1 MNDAVPA
8 GNFVPPL
15 VLRSDHG
22 GSAMSSSAHR
32 GRILH
37 FLGDPAKLGDKA
49 WEYFEDGLLWIEH
62 GHVRALDHAAYL
74 LPQLPADLPLEE
86 HPQRL
91 LLPGFVDCHVHYP
104 QLGVIASYG
113 TQLLDWLETHTFPA
127 EQRFADA
134 GYAAAQAELFLDELL
149 RHGTTTALV
158 FGTVHAVSA
167 EAFFQAAQKRRLRM
181 IAGKVLMDRN
191 APPALCD
198 TAASGYAES
207 RALIERWHGNGRLQY
222 AVTPRFAPT
231 SSPEQLAAAA
241 RLLDEYPGVYLHTH
255 LSENLKEV
263 AWVGELFPQ
272 AQDYLDVYHRAG
284 LVGER
289 SVFAHGIHLSER
301 ECRCLAHK
309 NAALAHCPSSNLFIG
324 SGLFDLGRAQQ
335 YGIRVGIGSDVGGGT
350 SLSLLANLADAYK
363 IQQLRGTSL
372 DPFQALYLATLGGAR
387 ALDLDGLV
395 GNFLPGR
402 EADFVALDL
411 AATPMIAQR
420 MEHARGLADT
430 LFVLNTL
437 GDDRAVAE
445 TWGMGERRHA
455 KG

>member
-1 MNDAVPA
+1 
-8 GNFVPPL
+8 
-15 VLRSDHG
+15 
-22 GSAMSSSAHR
+22 MSSSAHR

-255 LSENLKEV
+255 LRRTSRKSPGSASCFPRHRTTWTSIIAPAWSANAACSPMASISPNANAAAWRTRTRRWRTVPVPTCSSAPACSTLAAPSNTASASASV
-263 AWVGELFPQ
+263 ATSAAAP
-272 AQDYLDVYHRAG
+272 A
-284 LVGER
+284 
-289 SVFAHGIHLSER
+289 
-301 ECRCLAHK
+301 CRCW
-309 NAALAHCPSSNLFIG
+309 PTSPTPTRSSNCAAPA
-324 SGLFDLGRAQQ
+324 S
-335 YGIRVGIGSDVGGGT
+335 IRSRRST
-350 SLSLLANLADAYK
+350 WPPSA
-363 IQQLRGTSL
+363 
-372 DPFQALYLATLGGAR
+372 AR

-395 GNFLPGR
+395 GNFRP
-402 EADFVALDL
+402 
-411 AATPMIAQR
+411 AARPTSS
-420 MEHARGLADT
+420 LS
-430 LFVLNTL
+430 
-437 GDDRAVAE
+437 
-445 TWGMGERRHA
+445 TWPPRR
-455 KG
+455 

>member
-1 MNDAVPA
+1 
-8 GNFVPPL
+8 
-15 VLRSDHG
+15 
-22 GSAMSSSAHR
+22 MSSSAHR

-62 GHVRALDHAAYL
+62 GHVRALDHATYL

-289 SVFAHGIHLSER
+289 SVFAHGIHLSDANAAAWR
-301 ECRCLAHK
+301 TRTRRWRTVPVPTCSSAPACSTLAAPSNTASASASAATSAAAPACRCW
-309 NAALAHCPSSNLFIG
+309 PTSPTPTRSSNCAAPA
-324 SGLFDLGRAQQ
+324 S
-335 YGIRVGIGSDVGGGT
+335 IRSRRST
-350 SLSLLANLADAYK
+350 WPPSAA
-363 IQQLRGTSL
+363 
-372 DPFQALYLATLGGAR
+372 
-387 ALDLDGLV
+387 
-395 GNFLPGR
+395 PGR
-402 EADFVALDL
+402 STWTAWSVTSCP
-411 AATPMIAQR
+411 AAKPTSSPS
-420 MEHARGLADT
+420 
-430 LFVLNTL
+430 
-437 GDDRAVAE
+437 
-445 TWGMGERRHA
+445 TWPPRR
-455 KG
+455 

>member
-1 MNDAVPA
+1 
-8 GNFVPPL
+8 
-15 VLRSDHG
+15 
-22 GSAMSSSAHR
+22 MSSSAHR

-62 GHVRALDHAAYL
+62 GHVRALDHATYL

-324 SGLFDLGRAQQ
+324 SGLFDLGAAPSNTASASASVATSAAAPACRCWPTSPTPTRSSNCAAPAS
-335 YGIRVGIGSDVGGGT
+335 IRSRRST
-350 SLSLLANLADAYK
+350 WPPSAA
-363 IQQLRGTSL
+363 
-372 DPFQALYLATLGGAR
+372 
-387 ALDLDGLV
+387 
-395 GNFLPGR
+395 PGR
-402 EADFVALDL
+402 STWTAWSVTSCP
-411 AATPMIAQR
+411 AAKPTSSPS
-420 MEHARGLADT
+420 
-430 LFVLNTL
+430 
-437 GDDRAVAE
+437 
-445 TWGMGERRHA
+445 TWPPRR
-455 KG
+455 

>member
-1 MNDAVPA
+1 MTRNAKA
-8 GNFVPPL
+8 Y
-15 VLRSDHG
+15 R
-22 GSAMSSSAHR
+22 AA
-32 GRILH
+32 ILH
-37 FLGDPAKLGDKA
+37 SIADPAEVGVERSY
-49 WEYFEDGLLWIEH
+49 EYFEDGLLLVED
-62 GHVRALDHAAYL
+62 GKVARLGDAEALLGEIGDVEVFEYRDAL
-74 LPQLPADLPLEE
+74 IT
-86 HPQRL
+86 
-91 LLPGFVDCHVHYP
+91 PGFIDTHIHFP
-104 QLGVIASYG
+104 QTGMIASYG
-113 TQLLDWLETHTFPA
+113 EQLLDWLNTYTFPTERQFSDQAHADQVA
-127 EQRFADA
+127 EI
-134 GYAAAQAELFLDELL
+134 FLQELL

-167 EAFFQAAQKRRLRM
+167 EAFLQAAQKRRLRM

-445 TWGMGERRHA
+445 TWVMGERRHA

>member
-1 MNDAVPA
+1 
-8 GNFVPPL
+8 
-15 VLRSDHG
+15 
-22 GSAMSSSAHR
+22 MSSSAHR

-62 GHVRALDHAAYL
+62 GHVRALDHATYL

-222 AVTPRFAPT
+222 AVTRASRRPPRPSNWPRRRACWT
-231 SSPEQLAAAA
+231 SIPASTCTPIFRRTSRKSPGSA
-241 RLLDEYPGVYLHTH
+241 
-255 LSENLKEV
+255 SC
-263 AWVGELFPQ
+263 FPQ

-372 DPFQALYLATLGGAR
+372 DPFRRSTWPPSAA
-387 ALDLDGLV
+387 
-395 GNFLPGR
+395 PGR
-402 EADFVALDL
+402 STWTAWSVTSCP
-411 AATPMIAQR
+411 AAKPTSSPS
-420 MEHARGLADT
+420 
-430 LFVLNTL
+430 
-437 GDDRAVAE
+437 
-445 TWGMGERRHA
+445 TWPPRR
-455 KG
+455 

>member
-1 MNDAVPA
+1 
-8 GNFVPPL
+8 
-15 VLRSDHG
+15 
-22 GSAMSSSAHR
+22 MSSSAHR

-62 GHVRALDHAAYL
+62 GHVRALDHATYL

-324 SGLFDLGRAQQ
+324 SGLFDLAAPSNTASASASVATSAAAPACRCWPTSPTPTRSSNCAAPAS
-335 YGIRVGIGSDVGGGT
+335 IRSRRST
-350 SLSLLANLADAYK
+350 WPPSAA
-363 IQQLRGTSL
+363 
-372 DPFQALYLATLGGAR
+372 
-387 ALDLDGLV
+387 
-395 GNFLPGR
+395 PGR
-402 EADFVALDL
+402 STWTAWSVTSCP
-411 AATPMIAQR
+411 AAKPTSSPS
-420 MEHARGLADT
+420 
-430 LFVLNTL
+430 
-437 GDDRAVAE
+437 
-445 TWGMGERRHA
+445 TWPPRR
-455 KG
+455 

>member
-1 MNDAVPA
+1 M
-8 GNFVPPL
+8 
-15 VLRSDHG
+15 
-22 GSAMSSSAHR
+22 
-32 GRILH
+32 
-37 FLGDPAKLGDKA
+37 
-49 WEYFEDGLLWIEH
+49 
-62 GHVRALDHAAYL
+62 
-74 LPQLPADLPLEE
+74 
-86 HPQRL
+86 
-91 LLPGFVDCHVHYP
+91 
-104 QLGVIASYG
+104 
-113 TQLLDWLETHTFPA
+113 
-127 EQRFADA
+127 
-134 GYAAAQAELFLDELL
+134 
-149 RHGTTTALV
+149 
-158 FGTVHAVSA
+158 
-167 EAFFQAAQKRRLRM
+167 
-181 IAGKVLMDRN
+181 
-191 APPALCD
+191 
-198 TAASGYAES
+198 
-207 RALIERWHGNGRLQY
+207 
-222 AVTPRFAPT
+222 
-231 SSPEQLAAAA
+231 
-241 RLLDEYPGVYLHTH
+241 
-255 LSENLKEV
+255 
-263 AWVGELFPQ
+263 
-272 AQDYLDVYHRAG
+272 
-284 LVGER
+284 
-289 SVFAHGIHLSER
+289 FAHGIHLSER

-445 TWGMGERRHA
+445 TWVMGERRHA

>member
-1 MNDAVPA
+1 
-8 GNFVPPL
+8 
-15 VLRSDHG
+15 
-22 GSAMSSSAHR
+22 MSSSAHR

-62 GHVRALDHAAYL
+62 GHVRALDHATYL

-263 AWVGELFPQ
+263 AWVGERGAGALSQFQPVHRLRPVRPWPRPAIRHPRRHRQ
-272 AQDYLDVYHRAG
+272 RRRRRHQPVAAGQPRRRLQDPAIARHQP
-284 LVGER
+284 R
-289 SVFAHGIHLSER
+289 SVPG
-301 ECRCLAHK
+301 
-309 NAALAHCPSSNLFIG
+309 ALPGHP
-324 SGLFDLGRAQQ
+324 RRRQ
-335 YGIRVGIGSDVGGGT
+335 
-350 SLSLLANLADAYK
+350 
-363 IQQLRGTSL
+363 
-372 DPFQALYLATLGGAR
+372 GAR
-387 ALDLDGLV
+387 
-395 GNFLPGR
+395 PGR
-402 EADFVALDL
+402 
-411 AATPMIAQR
+411 PGR
-420 MEHARGLADT
+420 
-430 LFVLNTL
+430 
-437 GDDRAVAE
+437 
-445 TWGMGERRHA
+445 
-455 KG
+455 

>member
-1 MNDAVPA
+1 
-8 GNFVPPL
+8 
-15 VLRSDHG
+15 
-22 GSAMSSSAHR
+22 MSSSAHR

-62 GHVRALDHAAYL
+62 GHVRALDHATYL

-134 GYAAAQAELFLDELL
+134 GYAAAQAEPVPRRTATPRHHYRAGV
-149 RHGTTTALV
+149 RHGPCGIRRGILP
-158 FGTVHAVSA
+158 GRA
-167 EAFFQAAQKRRLRM
+167 E
-181 IAGKVLMDRN
+181 
-191 APPALCD
+191 APPAD
-198 TAASGYAES
+198 DRRQGSDGPQRAAGAVRYRGQWLRREPRAD
-207 RALIERWHGNGRLQY
+207 RALARQRAPAIRGHPALRADLLTRATGRGG
-222 AVTPRFAPT
+222 APAGRV
-231 SSPEQLAAAA
+231 SR
-241 RLLDEYPGVYLHTH
+241 RLPAHP
-255 LSENLKEV
+255 SF
-263 AWVGELFPQ
+263 GEPQGSRLGRRLFPQ

-445 TWGMGERRHA
+445 TWVMGERRHA
-455 KG
+455 KE

>member
-15 VLRSDHG
+15 ILHSDHG

-62 GHVRALDHAAYL
+62 GHVRALDHATYL

-284 LVGER
+284 LVG
-289 SVFAHGIHLSER
+289 
-301 ECRCLAHK
+301 
-309 NAALAHCPSSNLFIG
+309 
-324 SGLFDLGRAQQ
+324 
-335 YGIRVGIGSDVGGGT
+335 
-350 SLSLLANLADAYK
+350 
-363 IQQLRGTSL
+363 
-372 DPFQALYLATLGGAR
+372 
-387 ALDLDGLV
+387 
-395 GNFLPGR
+395 NFLPGR

-445 TWGMGERRHA
+445 TWVMGERRHV